1 MPFCQLADKRAKVF
15 PYWEDSMEKN
25 TDLRIQKTYLALQ
38 NAFVALLEEKRFEE
52 LTVNELCDRA
62 MIRRTTFY
70 KHFGDKYEYFAFY
83 IREMVSTFRDQ
94 LPPDV
99 MDGEAAAY
107 FLQMSQELLRF
118 WHMHEKM
125 VHNIENSSMF
135 PLLLSILLDQI
146 TEDIILVLRRSCP
159 ELAQDTGKLKGVAAF
174 YAGGL
179 INAFFRC
186 TQKDSSIDE
195 NAFLE
200 IAAEYAAKIPL

>member
-1 MPFCQLADKRAKVF
+1 
-15 PYWEDSMEKN
+15 MEKN

-83 IREMVSTFRDQ
+83 IREVVSTFRDQ

-125 VHNIENSSMF
+125 VRNIENSSMF

-159 ELAQDTGKLKGVAAF
+159 DLAQDTGKLKGVAAF

-179 INAFFRC
+179 INTFFRC

>member
-1 MPFCQLADKRAKVF
+1 
-15 PYWEDSMEKN
+15 MEKN

-38 NAFVALLEEKRFEE
+38 NAFVALLEEKRFDE

-118 WHMHEKM
+118 RHMHEKM
-125 VHNIENSSMF
+125 VRNIENSSMF

-146 TEDIILVLRRSCP
+146 TEDIIMVLRRSCP
-159 ELAQDTGKLKGVAAF
+159 GLAQDASKLKGVAAF

-179 INAFFRC
+179 INTFFRC
-186 TQKDSSIDE
+186 TQNDSFIDE

-200 IAAEYAAKIPL
+200 IAGEYASKIPL

>member
-1 MPFCQLADKRAKVF
+1 
-15 PYWEDSMEKN
+15 MEKN

-83 IREMVSTFRDQ
+83 IREVVSTFRDQ
-94 LPPDV
+94 LPADV

-179 INAFFRC
+179 INTFFRC

>member
-1 MPFCQLADKRAKVF
+1 
-15 PYWEDSMEKN
+15 MENK

-38 NAFVALLEEKRFEE
+38 NAFEALLEEKRFEE
-52 LTVNELCDRA
+52 LTVNALCDKA

-70 KHFGDKYEYFAFY
+70 KHFGDKYEFFAFY

-99 MDGEAAAY
+99 MDGDAAAY

-125 VHNIENSSMF
+125 VCNIENSSMF
-135 PLLLSILLDQI
+135 PLLLSILLEQI
-146 TEDIILVLRRSCP
+146 TGDVSMVLRRSCP
-159 ELAQDTGKLKGVAAF
+159 ALAQNADKLKGVAAF

-179 INAFFRC
+179 ISTFLRC
-186 TQKDSSIDE
+186 TRKDSAIDE
-195 NAFLE
+195 SVFLE
-200 IAAEYAAKIPL
+200 IAAQFAGKIPL

>member
-1 MPFCQLADKRAKVF
+1 
-15 PYWEDSMEKN
+15 MEKK

-38 NAFVALLEEKRFEE
+38 NAFEALLEEKRFEE
-52 LTVNELCDRA
+52 LTVNELCDKA

-70 KHFGDKYEYFAFY
+70 KHFADKYEFFAFY

-99 MDGEAAAY
+99 MDGEAAEY
-107 FLQMSQELLRF
+107 FLQMGRELLRF

-125 VHNIENSSMF
+125 VQIIENSSMF

-146 TEDIILVLRRSCP
+146 TEDISMVLRRSCP
-159 ELAQDTGKLKGVAAF
+159 VLAHSSGKLRGVAAF

-179 INAFFRC
+179 ISTFLRC
-186 TQKDSSIDE
+186 TRMDSPIDE
-195 NAFLE
+195 AVFLE
-200 IAAEYAAKIPL
+200 IAAEYAGKIPL

>member
-1 MPFCQLADKRAKVF
+1 MPFCQLADKTAKVF
-15 PYWEDSMEKN
+15 PYREDSMEKN

-38 NAFVALLEEKRFEE
+38 NAFVALLEEKRFDE

-125 VHNIENSSMF
+125 VRNIENSSMF

-146 TEDIILVLRRSCP
+146 TEDIIMVLRRSCP
-159 ELAQDTGKLKGVAAF
+159 GLAQDASKLKGVAAF

-179 INAFFRC
+179 INTFFRC
-186 TQKDSSIDE
+186 TQNDSFIDE

-200 IAAEYAAKIPL
+200 IAGEYASKIPL

>member
-1 MPFCQLADKRAKVF
+1 
-15 PYWEDSMEKN
+15 MEKK

-52 LTVNELCDRA
+52 LTVNDLCDRA

-70 KHFGDKYEYFAFY
+70 KHFADKYEFFAFY

-99 MDGEAAAY
+99 MDGDAAAY

-118 WHMHEKM
+118 WHLHEKM
-125 VHNIENSSMF
+125 VHNIENSRMF
-135 PLLLSILLDQI
+135 PLLLSILLEQI
-146 TEDIILVLRRSCP
+146 TEDIIMVLRRSCP
-159 ELAQDTGKLKGVAAF
+159 ALAQNGSKLKGVAAF

-179 INAFFRC
+179 ISTFLRC
-186 TQKDSSIDE
+186 TQKDSAIDE
-195 NAFLE
+195 AVFLE
-200 IAAEYAAKIPL
+200 IAAEYAGKIPL

>member
-1 MPFCQLADKRAKVF
+1 
-15 PYWEDSMEKN
+15 MEKK

-52 LTVNELCDRA
+52 LTVNELCDKA

-70 KHFGDKYEYFAFY
+70 KHFADKYEFFAFY

-99 MDGEAAAY
+99 MDGEAAEY

-118 WHMHEKM
+118 QHMHEKM
-125 VHNIENSSMF
+125 VCNIENSSMF
-135 PLLLSILLDQI
+135 PLLLSILLEQI
-146 TEDIILVLRRSCP
+146 TEDISMVLRRSCP
-159 ELAQDTGKLKGVAAF
+159 ALAQNTGKLKGVAAF

-179 INAFFRC
+179 INTFLRC

-195 NAFLE
+195 AVFLE
-200 IAAEYAAKIPL
+200 IAAEYASKIPL

>member
-1 MPFCQLADKRAKVF
+1 
-15 PYWEDSMEKN
+15 MEKN

-125 VHNIENSSMF
+125 VRNIENSSMF

-146 TEDIILVLRRSCP
+146 TEDIIMVLRRSCP
-159 ELAQDTGKLKGVAAF
+159 GLAQDAGKLKGVAAF

-179 INAFFRC
+179 INTFFRC
-186 TQKDSSIDE
+186 TQNDSFIDE

-200 IAAEYAAKIPL
+200 IAGEYASKIPL